1 MTSQAKKRRKMIK
14 LLLHCIPL
22 FLIVSL
28 PLFALSDHPS
38 QPNTSMFSET
48 EKAWLHE
55 HPTIK
60 VGMDSAYAPYE
71 WMNQNGMYVGMAVD
85 YLHLLE
91 KKLGVHFEIV
101 KEKSWSQI
109 VEMGKKG
116 EIDMIT
122 SIVQTPERLNYFVF
136 SKPYNDTQT
145 MIVDRGEGAFIGS
158 LENLSS
164 RRVAVEKGSYT
175 QELLKK
181 NYPYVQLI
189 LANSILE
196 ALYSVINGKADA
208 YVGDLSAINYA
219 IKNNGLETLRFSGQ
233 IALSSQHRF
242 AFPKNHTEFA
252 SIMTKAMASISKE
265 ESDVIF
271 NRWLGMRIERGIRA
285 ETLIKYSL
293 GVACLFL
300 LFGYWYYRLHCEI
313 KYRKAVEMRERHRNS
328 VLEMIA
334 KMLPLH
340 EILESIVKEVEAQ
353 NPKMICSILLLDET
367 KKSFCDSI
375 APTLPD
381 FYNEAIKGILIGE
394 GVGSCGTA
402 AYRKERMIVENIATH
417 PYWEAYKEI
426 ALRAGLQAC
435 WSEPIF
441 ASDGTVLGTFA
452 IYHANP
458 QTPNL
463 ADDILI
469 EQSANLASIAIE
481 KSMAATK
488 LKESEELYRHLTEEV
503 SDVIWKTTPDLI
515 ITYISP
521 SDERIRGYKASEV
534 IGHHIFEMFAP
545 EGVATLLENIKRRSE
560 AEARGIRTNFVTY
573 EIQHRCKDGRLIWGE
588 IISKPERDEKGE
600 IISYHGITR
609 EISERKAMQ
618 DRVQQLAFYDPLT
631 KLPNRLLLKERL
643 NHVMYEMKRTKK
655 YSALFFIDLDN
666 FKSLNDTQGHNV
678 GDVLLFQVAQ
688 RLKSCLR
695 EIDTVARF
703 GGDEFVVILDTLHED
718 KETSMEQAYS
728 IAEKIRI
735 NVSALYLLNIPHEGK
750 ELVVKH
756 QCTASIGVLVFN
768 SEEGSQDD
776 LLKRADTAMYKAKEA
791 GRDQIC
797 FYDFSSHER
806 QKSLF

>member
-1 MTSQAKKRRKMIK
+1 MTSRAKKRRKMIK
-14 LLLHCIPL
+14 LLLHYIPL
-22 FLIVSL
+22 FLIASL
-28 PLFALSDHPS
+28 PLFALSNLPS
-38 QPNTSMFSET
+38 HPNTLLLSET

-71 WMNQNGMYVGMAVD
+71 WINQNGMYVGMAVD

-91 KKLGVHFEIV
+91 KKLGVHFEIA
-101 KEKSWSQI
+101 KGKSWSQI

-122 SIVQTPERLNYFVF
+122 SVVQTPERLNYFVF
-136 SKPYNDTQT
+136 SNPYNDTQT
-145 MIVDRGEGAFIGS
+145 MIVDRGEGSFIGN

-181 NYPYVQLI
+181 NYPYIQLI

-242 AFPKNHTEFA
+242 AFPKNNTEFA

-265 ESDVIF
+265 ESDAIF
-271 NRWLGMRIERGIRA
+271 NRWLGMRIERGIHTK
-285 ETLIKYSL
+285 TLIKYSVGL
-293 GVACLFL
+293 VCLFL
-300 LFGYWYYRLHCEI
+300 LFGYWYYRLHREI
-313 KYRKAVEMRERHRNS
+313 RYRKAVEMRERRRNS

-340 EILESIVKEVEAQ
+340 EILESIVKEVEMQ
-353 NPKMICSILLLDET
+353 NPKMICSILLLNKEGN
-367 KKSFCDSI
+367 SFCEVI
-375 APTLPD
+375 APHLPD
-381 FYNEAIKGILIGE
+381 FYNDAINGLFIGE
-394 GVGSCGTA
+394 GLGSCGTA
-402 AYRKERMIVENIATH
+402 AYRKERVIVEDIATH
-417 PYWEAYKEI
+417 PYWEKYKEV
-426 ALRAGLQAC
+426 ALRAGVQAC

-441 ASDGTVLGTFA
+441 ASDRTVLGTFA
-452 IYHANP
+452 IYHTRP
-458 QTPNL
+458 QTPSV
-463 ADDILI
+463 ADNVLI

-481 KSMAATK
+481 KSVAATK
-488 LKESEELYRHLTEEV
+488 LKESEELYRHLTEEI
-503 SDVIWKTTPDLI
+503 SDVIWRTDKDLI

-521 SDERIRGYKASEV
+521 SDERIRGYKAAEV
-534 IGHHIFEMFAP
+534 IGHHVFEMFTP
-545 EGVATLLENIKRRSE
+545 EGVSIILENMERRAE
-560 AEARGIRTNFVTY
+560 AEKNGIRTNFVTY
-573 EIQHRCKDGRLIWGE
+573 EIQHRSKDGKLIWGE
-588 IISKPERDEKGE
+588 IISKPERNEKGE
-600 IISYHGITR
+600 IIGYHGITR

-643 NHVMYEMKRTKK
+643 NSVMYEMKRTKK

-678 GDVLLFQVAQ
+678 GDVLLSQVAQ
-688 RLKSCLR
+688 RLKECIR
-695 EIDTVARF
+695 EVDTVARF

-718 KETSMEQAYS
+718 KKTSIAQAHV
-728 IAEKIRI
+728 IAEKMRLSI
-735 NVSALYLLNIPHEGK
+735 SALYLLRIPQEREEH
-750 ELVVKH
+750 VVEH
-756 QCTASIGVLVFN
+756 RCTASIGVLVFN

-776 LLKRADTAMYKAKEA
+776 LLKRADTAMYRAKAA
-791 GRDQIC
+791 GRDQIS
-797 FYDFSSHER
+797 FYD
-806 QKSLF
+806 LDT

>member
-1 MTSQAKKRRKMIK
+1 MIK
-14 LLLHCIPL
+14 LFLDYKLL
-22 FLIVSL
+22 FLIIFL
-28 PLFALSDHPS
+28 PLFALSALTL
-38 QPNTSMFSET
+38 QTYALVFSET
-48 EKAWLHE
+48 EKAWLQD
-55 HPTIK
+55 HPMIK

-71 WMNQNGMYVGMAVD
+71 WVNQNGIYVGMAVD

-109 VEMGKKG
+109 IEMGKKG

-122 SIVQTPERLNYFVF
+122 SIVQTPERLNYFIF
-136 SKPYNDTQT
+136 SHPYNDTQT
-145 MIVDRGEGAFIGS
+145 MIVDRGEGTFIGS

-164 RRVAVEKGSYT
+164 KRVAVEKGSYT

-181 NYPYVQLI
+181 NHPYIQLI

-196 ALYSVINGKADA
+196 ALYSVLNGKADA

-219 IKNNGLETLRFSGQ
+219 IKNNGLETLRFSGHTEF
-233 IALSSQHRF
+233 SSQHRF

-252 SIMTKAMASISKE
+252 SIMTKAMASISQE

-271 NRWLGMRIERGIRA
+271 NRWLGMRIERGIRT
-285 ETLIKYSL
+285 ETLIKYGA
-293 GVACLFL
+293 GVVCLFL

-313 KYRKAVEMRERHRNS
+313 KYRKTVEMRERSRNS

-334 KMLPLH
+334 KMLPLQDT
-340 EILESIVKEVEAQ
+340 LESIVKEVEAQ
-353 NPKMICSILLLDET
+353 NPHMICSILLLDEE
-367 KKSFCDSI
+367 KKYFCDSI
-375 APTLPD
+375 TTTLPD
-381 FYNEAIKGILIGE
+381 FYNKAIKGLLIGE
-394 GVGSCGTA
+394 GIGSCGTA
-402 AYRKERMIVENIATH
+402 AYRKERVIVENIATH

-426 ALRAGLQAC
+426 ALRAGLQSC

-452 IYHANP
+452 IYHATP
-458 QTPNL
+458 QSPSL
-463 ADDILI
+463 ADNVLI

-503 SDVIWKTTPDLI
+503 SDVIWKTNPDLI

-521 SDERIRGYKASEV
+521 SDERLRGYKASEV
-534 IGHHIFEMFAP
+534 IGHPIFEMFTP
-545 EGVATLLENIKRRSE
+545 EGVEILLENIKRRSE
-560 AEARGIRTNFVTY
+560 AEKRGIRTNYMTY
-573 EIQHRCKDGRLIWGE
+573 EIQHQCKDGKLIWGE
-588 IISKPERDEKGE
+588 IVSKPERNEKGE

-688 RLKSCLR
+688 RLKHCIR
-695 EIDTVARF
+695 EVDTVARF

-718 KETSMEQAYS
+718 KEISTE
-728 IAEKIRI
+728 
-735 NVSALYLLNIPHEGK
+735 
-750 ELVVKH
+750 
-756 QCTASIGVLVFN
+756 
-768 SEEGSQDD
+768 
-776 LLKRADTAMYKAKEA
+776 
-791 GRDQIC
+791 
-797 FYDFSSHER
+797 
-806 QKSLF
+806 